1 MLKILISVLLMLSL
15 SSCISQLLNPP
26 VNYKAN
32 AKPGISK
39 ADTLA
44 MFDFPSYML
53 NYENKTV
60 MVYPGAGILF
70 VDNKQSHV
78 FALAESENLKV
89 LIDNKDSR
97 LNPASDI
104 PDGLTN
110 SVVFNKDPKN
120 KLTPYQAFAF
130 LGDEA
135 NFIEAIKQKFVLD
148 TYNTSTNTLCLA
160 ISSGFVE
167 ATKQALEAGSYK
179 DATLKDV
186 KTGRDYIRA
195 HQCVKYLDDPI
206 KLAAIDKLLN
216 PPVVVLTKEEAAK
229 QAQVEQKKE
238 ETKKNEVVEGILD
251 WLKPVE
257 KTKAEKVP
265 QPSEKK

>member
-1 MLKILISVLLMLSL
+1 MKITISVLLMLLL
-15 SSCISQLLNPP
+15 SSCISQLINAPI
-26 VNYKAN
+26 NYKSG
-32 AKPGISK
+32 AKPGVSK

-53 NYENKTV
+53 DYENKTV
-60 MVYPGAGILF
+60 MVYSNTGILF

-78 FALAESENLKV
+78 FTLAESENIKT
-89 LIDNKDSR
+89 LIDNKDLR
-97 LNPASDI
+97 LNPASGI

-110 SVVFNKDPKN
+110 SIVFNKDSKN
-120 KLTPYQAFAF
+120 KLSPYQAFAF

-160 ISSGFVE
+160 LSSGFVE
-167 ATKQALEAGSYK
+167 ATKQALEAGAYK

-195 HQCVKYLDDPI
+195 HQCTKYLQDPV

-216 PPVVVLTKEEAAK
+216 PPVVVLTKEEAEK
-229 QAQVEQKKE
+229 QAEVLQKKE
-238 ETKKNEVVEGILD
+238 ETKSNEVVEGILN

-257 KTKAEKVP
+257 KAKAEKVP